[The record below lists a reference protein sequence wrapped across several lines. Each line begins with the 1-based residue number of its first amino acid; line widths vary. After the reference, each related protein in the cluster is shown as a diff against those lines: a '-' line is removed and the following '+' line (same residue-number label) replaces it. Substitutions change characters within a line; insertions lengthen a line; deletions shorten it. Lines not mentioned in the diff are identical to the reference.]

1 MKKALLIGNHSCS
14 NRGDAAIL
22 RGLIEAIDTTS
33 ISIDIAS
40 RDPATGEIVLEETG
54 LPVIQDVFEQAR
66 HKLMQGSFYT
76 RKVMS
81 RYLNGIMYASSKYNW
96 SVEKTRK
103 LLPRAYNEAIDTL
116 AAYDYIIQVGG
127 SFIVDA
133 YGFTQLDII
142 FGAKMAGRKVY
153 LIGHSVGPF
162 EHKQFRE
169 LCQNLLPYP
178 ETIVLREHVSEDILK
193 KAGIYLDNLGYGAD
207 TAWLMPESQHVD
219 LTVINPD
226 NKPMVGITARR
237 LAPFDSVLG
246 VSQEAYE
253 QQMASTCD
261 TLVEKGHMI
270 IGVSTCTGLN
280 GYHRDDR
287 LTLHSIKKRM
297 RHPEGLHIIFDELS
311 DLQIGGVLSQCRF
324 TIATRLHSGII
335 SMRYGT
341 PALVIAYEHKSEG
354 ILTDMALNAFSLS
367 MQEFVEGE
375 TLSRLETLEADYDQ
389 FCQLIGQRVEE
400 HADMARQH
408 IRAIFS
414 E

>member
-1 MKKALLIGNHSCS
+1 MKKARLIGNHSCA

-22 RGLIEAIDTTS
+22 RGLVEAIDTTS
-33 ISIDIAS
+33 LSIDIAS
-40 RDPATGEIVLEETG
+40 RDPASGEIVLEETG

-66 HKLMQGSFYT
+66 HTLMQGPFYK
-76 RKVMS
+76 RKFMS

-103 LLPRAYNEAIDTL
+103 LLPKAYNEAIDALT
-116 AAYDYIIQVGG
+116 AYDYIIQVGG

-162 EHKQFRE
+162 EHQKFRE

-178 ETIVLREHVSEDILK
+178 ETIVLREHVSEDILNN
-193 KAGIYLDNLGYGAD
+193 AGMHLDNLSYGAD
-207 TAWLMPESQHVD
+207 TAWLMPECRHID
-219 LTVINPD
+219 LADINPD

-237 LAPFDSVLG
+237 LAPFDRVLG
-246 VSQEAYE
+246 VSQKTYE

-261 TLVEKGHMI
+261 TLVEKGHLI

-287 LTLHSIKKRM
+287 MTLHSIKKHM

-341 PALVIAYEHKSEG
+341 PALVIAYEHKSRG
-354 ILTDMALNAFSLS
+354 ILTDMSLDAFSLS

-389 FCQLIGQRVEE
+389 YRHLIAQRVEE